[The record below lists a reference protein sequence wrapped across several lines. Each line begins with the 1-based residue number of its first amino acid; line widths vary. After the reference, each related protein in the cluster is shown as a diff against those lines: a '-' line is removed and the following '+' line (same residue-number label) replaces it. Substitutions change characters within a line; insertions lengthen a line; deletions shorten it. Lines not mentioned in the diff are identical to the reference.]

1 MALSSGYLVGGYR
14 GVASASSPHFLHSL
28 GGSQVH
34 RGLLGSPDGTDDDRE
49 TTETQKINQT
59 SQQPTESHLTAPEVT
74 SFSLNTCES
83 ECLPA
88 SVWGKRLAA
97 DLWLTSVLSHNVV

>member
-34 RGLLGSPDGTDDDRE
+34 RGLLGSPDGTDDDRG

-59 SQQPTESHLTAPEVT
+59 SQQNTELHLMAPEVP
-74 SFSLNTCES
+74 SFFLNTCES
-83 ECLPA
+83 E
-88 SVWGKRLAA
+88 
-97 DLWLTSVLSHNVV
+97 LWLTSVLSHCVVWCHNLCGVA